1 MYKILM
7 IVLAIICLLGIISIT
22 LLNNKYKKDTSS
34 SKENI
39 IKYFNDNNITS
50 LENGIR
56 TKDLPKEITKI
67 LIC

>member
-1 MYKILM
+1 M